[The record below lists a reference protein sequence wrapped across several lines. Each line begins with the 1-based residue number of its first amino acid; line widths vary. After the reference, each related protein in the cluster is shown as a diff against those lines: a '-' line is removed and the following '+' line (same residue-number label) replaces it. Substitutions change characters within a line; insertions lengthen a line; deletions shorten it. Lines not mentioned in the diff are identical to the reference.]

1 MSLIDKVV
9 SAVTPSETNE
19 ERADAR
25 ATARA
30 IASPGDWFS
39 LILDHHVEVEV
50 AFASTETAPA
60 GPPRTAALKKLGI
73 ALTGHAIA
81 EESVIYP
88 ALGDAGEKGHATT
101 GYNEQAEVKM
111 QMAHLE
117 KLDPS
122 SQEFLDKL
130 EEIRLAVA
138 HHVYEEEANWY
149 PELKK
154 KAPPDEQA
162 KLTARYAEEFDRYVG
177 QGA

>member
-9 SAVTPSETNE
+9 TAVTPSESDK

-39 LILDHHVEVEV
+39 QILDHHAEVEA
-50 AFASTETAPA
+50 AFASTKTAA
-60 GPPRTAALKKLGI
+60 GGPSRTAAMKKLGI
-73 ALTGHAIA
+73 VLTGHAIA

-117 KLDPS
+117 KLDPT
-122 SQEFLDKL
+122 SQEFLQKL
-130 EEIRLAVA
+130 EEIRIAVA

-154 KAPPDEQA
+154 KAPLGDQA
-162 KLTARYAEEFDRYVG
+162 KLTKRYAEEFERYVG
-177 QGA
+177 DDA